1 MKEIQPQAA
10 ETISHSPFRISNSG
24 KPPRLLLVDG
34 HYYLYRS
41 FFAIRGLTNSLGEP
55 TNAIFGFTKALRRM
69 IADVR
74 PDRAAVIWDR
84 GIAARRSELQ
94 PAYKAQRPSMPDDM
108 KAQEQRMQDLV
119 PLLGVASLWLPD
131 TEADDLI
138 ASYAVQHD
146 GEAVIATNDK
156 DILQLVNDRICIY
169 STNKTDLPVPE
180 PDAPKSAAPQFA
192 LLGIDAVRKKWG
204 VEPAQIADV
213 LALTGDSSDNIPG
226 VDGVGQKTAAAL
238 VNQFGSVEALL
249 ANPEKIASE
258 RTRAKILEQRQRVID
273 NRSMVGLDFDLV
285 LPQPVE
291 SLAIAPRYPELIE
304 EIRRC
309 EFRTLLAE
317 IEKEAGAAPRPAD
330 VTPVPAKSVQA
341 ELF

>member
-1 MKEIQPQAA
+1 V
-10 ETISHSPFRISNSG
+10 
-24 KPPRLLLVDG
+24 RLLLVDG

-41 FFAIRGLTNSLGEP
+41 FFAIRGLSNSAGQP

-69 IADVR
+69 IADVK

-84 GIAARRSELQ
+84 GISDRRMTLQ
-94 PAYKAQRPSMPDDM
+94 PEYKAQRPPMPDDM
-108 KAQEQRMQDLV
+108 KVQEPQMQALV

-146 GEAVIATNDK
+146 GETVIATNDK
-156 DILQLVNDRICIY
+156 DILQLVNDRISIY
-169 STNKTDLPVPE
+169 STNKTDLPE
-180 PDAPKSAAPQFA
+180 PDSELPKSAAPQFA
-192 LLGIDAVRKKWG
+192 LLGIEAVEKKWG
-204 VEPAQIADV
+204 VKPACIADV

-238 VNQFGSVEALL
+238 VNQFGSVEELL
-249 ANPEKIASE
+249 AHPEKIASE

-273 NRSMVGLDFDLV
+273 NRAMVGLDLDLV
-285 LPQPVE
+285 LPQAIDD
-291 SLAIAPRYPELIE
+291 LRIAPRYPELIE

-317 IEKEAGAAPRPAD
+317 IEKEFAGASPAAVAPKSQ
-330 VTPVPAKSVQA
+330 PAKAEQA

>member
-1 MKEIQPQAA
+1 
-10 ETISHSPFRISNSG
+10 
-24 KPPRLLLVDG
+24 VDG

-84 GIAARRSELQ
+84 GIAARRSDLQ
-94 PAYKAQRPSMPDDM
+94 PAYKAQRPSMPDEM
-108 KAQEQRMQDLV
+108 KAQEKRMQDLV

-138 ASYAVQHD
+138 ASYAVQHE
-146 GEAVIATNDK
+146 GETVIATNDK
-156 DILQLVNDRICIY
+156 DILQLVNDRISIY
-169 STNKTDLPVPE
+169 STNKTDLPE
-180 PDAPKSAAPQFA
+180 PDPSLPKSAAPQFA
-192 LLGIDAVRKKWG
+192 LLGIEAVEKKWG
-204 VEPAQIADV
+204 VKPACIADV

-238 VNQFGSVEALL
+238 VKQFGSVEALL
-249 ANPEKIASE
+249 ANPEQIASE

-273 NRSMVGLDFDLV
+273 NRSMVGLDLDLV
-285 LPQPVE
+285 LPQAIDA
-291 SLAIAPRYPELIE
+291 LTIAPRYPELIE

-317 IEKEAGAAPRPAD
+317 IEKEAAAVMPPPAAPARPAK
-330 VTPVPAKSVQA
+330 AEQA